1 MSASVGSKSDSV
13 QQNLSSPPS
22 VFLRQP
28 LSHSGVDI
36 YEYTRLLK
44 EKAVITPDGRV
55 ELSKCM
61 ITKLRHMKFT
71 GAQHEYVVATVKYN
85 DTEVHLSVERTKA
98 AELPDYQPK
107 KSPIKTPN
115 CKQITEYLI
124 PTSSKDA
131 LFKPTSATDMVK
143 NIGHLASLEPSRVL
157 MTFSPHPG
165 ILNLLQLA
173 VIIEAVHDLEE
184 RYALDRAQ
192 CYWFA
197 MLIMGAA
204 MTRGGQ
210 VRYFERG
217 RGKAETVQ
225 ELPTVASTSDLS
237 HIPISPPP
245 PDEKGEL
252 VKAPDL
258 SHVAISPPPPD
269 KKGESVQAPDLEG
282 GVGKYHWGRAAA
294 VSPKDI
300 RIIAVEAEMRYA
312 YALVELETTFG
323 DAAKREEET
332 RKERIR
338 ALEEDGKKKDEEL
351 RKKDEKKDEEFKK
364 KDEELRKIDEALR
377 RKDELIRHLLSQHP
391 LLLTEKVPD

>member
-13 QQNLSSPPS
+13 QQNLSSP
-22 VFLRQP
+22 LRRRH
-28 LSHSGVDI
+28 LRI
-36 YEYTRLLK
+36 YEAPQREGCYNSRRSSRA
-44 EKAVITPDGRV
+44 EQVYDHQV
-55 ELSKCM
+55 EAYEVHRRSN
-61 ITKLRHMKFT
+61 
-71 GAQHEYVVATVKYN
+71 EYVVATVKYN

-157 MTFSPHPG
+157 MTFSHPG